1 MLVVALLGLLVNL
14 TSFFVLRGGE
24 ETNVNIQGRLFTCLA
39 TCSARW
45 NITRRS
51 GHLLLEGTP
60 ETIDRAE
67 IERDLV
73 ALPGVAGVYHIHVWS
88 LTQAGRSRRC
98 TCGWPRARISLLC
111 TTGEHNPD
119 RAVLATERRGRAQEE
134 E

>member
-1 MLVVALLGLLVNL
+1 MLMVALLGLLVNL

-73 ALPGVAGVYHIHVWS
+73 ALPGVAGVHHIHVWS
-88 LTQAGRSRRC
+88 LTSGR
-98 TCGWPRARISLLC
+98 P
-111 TTGEHNPD
+111 
-119 RAVLATERRGRAQEE
+119 LATLHLRLAPGADLAAVHHR
-134 E
+134 